1 MSANHL
7 SPAQRSLTGRI
18 GAAVSW
24 ANETDRSR
32 RTDAARR
39 AADARFEKQA
49 DPDGV
54 MAPKA
59 RRAKAEQ
66 LRREFYARIQLRSA
80 QARAQRAPKTP

>member
-1 MSANHL
+1 MSANRL

-24 ANETDRSR
+24 ANTSDRASR
-32 RTDAARR
+32 TQAARA

-54 MAPKA
+54 MTPKA

-66 LRREFYARIQLRSA
+66 LRKEFYARIQLRSA
-80 QARAQRAPKTP
+80 QARAVKAP

>member
-1 MSANHL
+1 MSANRL
-7 SPAQRSLTGRI
+7 SRAQRSLTGRI

-24 ANETDRSR
+24 ANETDRTR
-32 RTDAARR
+32 RTDAARA

-54 MAPKA
+54 MSPAS

-80 QARAQRAPKTP
+80 QVRAARKLP